1 MSDKTYWVNKNV
13 KRQMDKS
20 DIVAFEHS
28 VAGNWVSTVMM
39 IGMVLAVFGL
49 MQYFMNKQE
58 YGLYMGIAGAVVF
71 IGFLIFN
78 ALGSNLT
85 FTEYVFEFEGK
96 ELVFQ
101 YIGKKHIY
109 FACDD
114 VIVEFVDR
122 KANDAEYTYKPHR
135 SFKKMLET
143 VYPDKIKK
151 NDGVIYVGKSVHVV
165 NGKEK
170 NVTYKIK
177 LDSKNKMEWYSV
189 DGAQFKSYFIEKGKH
204 KLAMPICMYN
214 QIKKH
219 GIALPDDTVITLV
232 YEY

>member
-78 ALGSNLT
+78 YFFT
-85 FTEYVFEFEGK
+85 F
-96 ELVFQ
+96 
-101 YIGKKHIY
+101 
-109 FACDD
+109 
-114 VIVEFVDR
+114 
-122 KANDAEYTYKPHR
+122 P
-135 SFKKMLET
+135 
-143 VYPDKIKK
+143 
-151 NDGVIYVGKSVHVV
+151 
-165 NGKEK
+165 
-170 NVTYKIK
+170 
-177 LDSKNKMEWYSV
+177 
-189 DGAQFKSYFIEKGKH
+189 
-204 KLAMPICMYN
+204 
-214 QIKKH
+214 
-219 GIALPDDTVITLV
+219 
-232 YEY
+232 